1 MCIIEIMDIYFLFA
15 TLSFLIQVIVLVLLI
30 TSYMFKRKQKF
41 RRHGILMLSAVV
53 LHASMILTIM
63 VPSFSVI
70 AFTTTGLPITT
81 VLTAI
86 VHATFG
92 TTTLVLGVWIVGFME
107 IANIS
112 SVLFP
117 EKEDNASH
125 LYFMGYCN
133 YNWDYFV
140 LRPIPANHDQL
151 IL

>member
-1 MCIIEIMDIYFLFA
+1 MDIYLLFA

-70 AFTTTGLPITT
+70 AFTTTGLPMTT

-92 TTTLVLGVWIVGFME
+92 TTTLVLGVWIVGSWRLRASLQFCSPKKKFMRATF
-107 IANIS
+107 ILWVTAITIGII
-112 SVLFP
+112 
-117 EKEDNASH
+117 
-125 LYFMGYCN
+125 LYFALYM
-133 YNWDYFV
+133 
-140 LRPIPANHDQL
+140 PI
-151 IL
+151 